1 MNVII
6 LPISINYWAVLAAA
20 VANMVLGFL
29 WYGPL
34 FGAQWMK
41 LTNIDKSKIDD
52 AKKKGMSKIYAL
64 AFLTSI
70 VMSFIL
76 EYFILG
82 YAQAGTILEG
92 IVLAFLLWI
101 GFFAT
106 TQLGSVLWEGKSAK
120 LYFLNTL
127 YYLASLCIMS
137 IILTLW
143 V

>member
-1 MNVII
+1 MI
-6 LPISINYWAVLAAA
+6 PQISINYWAVLAAA

-76 EYFILG
+76 AYFLR
-82 YAQAGTILEG
+82 YVQAGTILEG
-92 IVLAFLLWI
+92 IILAFLLWI